1 MKIPEGMLIENLPSE
16 EIDEDE
22 EGHAGAVPR
31 GLTRIIDKMCV
42 DINIPEIATD
52 GCFANRTI
60 LTTTNAEVRRID
72 DAVAQR
78 LEGEA
83 HEYLSNDSVDEDD
96 EANSFEPGK
105 GSPIMMKRNLNP
117 DLGSCN
123 GTRLHGV
130 DLKPHVVHATILT
143 SERHGQHVLIPRN
156 VFLSDEDAREFTFRL
171 CRKQLPVQ
179 PSFV

>member
-96 EANSFEPGK
+96 EANSFEPGVLHT
-105 GSPIMMKRNLNP
+105 INLSASTNAEEGLP
-117 DLGSCN
+117 HHDEAE
-123 GTRLHGV
+123 
-130 DLKPHVVHATILT
+130 LKSGPRVV
-143 SERHGQHVLIPRN
+143 
-156 VFLSDEDAREFTFRL
+156 
-171 CRKQLPVQ
+171 
-179 PSFV
+179 

>member
-60 LTTTNAEVRRID
+60 LTTTNAETTKRIP
-72 DAVAQR
+72 
-78 LEGEA
+78 LSPGFFTPSISA
-83 HEYLSNDSVDEDD
+83 HQLTLK
-96 EANSFEPGK
+96 K